1 MAKNAAVASVK
12 TEHLSQAPLIGI
24 TSNQENTSHSQ
35 VADSSTANIP
45 TPSPSTND
53 VAQFDH
59 IRGCDIFG
67 PGQFCS
73 SCSHI
78 YRRFGIKCAELQF
91 RDICLQTVIDY
102 IEGEGGVKKANEIGV
117 SLAYTNAFVA
127 AVKQDILVVTGKYE
141 VNNVN
146 PWPKCIDEGSY
157 TQAFQLL
164 EHPNLL
170 ELMYK
175 KRSVKV

>member
-1 MAKNAAVASVK
+1 M
-12 TEHLSQAPLIGI
+12 SQAPLIDI

-78 YRRFGIKCAELQF
+78 CRRFGIKCAELQF

-102 IEGEGGVKKANEIGV
+102 IEGEGG
-117 SLAYTNAFVA
+117 
-127 AVKQDILVVTGKYE
+127 
-141 VNNVN
+141 
-146 PWPKCIDEGSY
+146 
-157 TQAFQLL
+157 
-164 EHPNLL
+164 
-170 ELMYK
+170 MK
-175 KRSVKV
+175 KRSDCMIGKLQIDVFQKV